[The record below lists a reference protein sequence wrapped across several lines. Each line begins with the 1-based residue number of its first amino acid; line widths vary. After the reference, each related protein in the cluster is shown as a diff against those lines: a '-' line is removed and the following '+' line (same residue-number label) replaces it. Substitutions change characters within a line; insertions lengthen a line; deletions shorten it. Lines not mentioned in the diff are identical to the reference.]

1 MSKFKVE
8 RKPTHPGAVFKYDVL
23 EPLEISITTAAQM
36 LGITRKHL
44 SNFVNG
50 KVPCTPELAHRLAY
64 MTNTT
69 VASWLNMQNALNIW
83 EEDQKEA
90 PEGVQKLEAFG

>member
-1 MSKFKVE
+1 MSKLK
-8 RKPTHPGAVFKYDVL
+8 RRPTHPGLILKKDIL
-23 EPLEISITTAAQM
+23 EPLNLSITLAAHM
-36 LGITRKHL
+36 LGITRKCL

-90 PEGVQKLEAFG
+90 PEGVQKLEAFA

>member
-1 MSKFKVE
+1 MSKLK
-8 RKPTHPGAVFKYDVL
+8 RKPTHPGLILKKDIL
-23 EPLEISITTAAQM
+23 EPLNLSITVAAHM

-44 SNFVNG
+44 SNFVNC

-69 VASWLNMQNALNIW
+69 VASWLNMQNTLNIW
-83 EEDQKEA
+83 VEEQKEA
-90 PEGVQKLEAFG
+90 PEGIRTLESFTY

>member
-1 MSKFKVE
+1 MGKLK
-8 RKPTHPGAVFKYDVL
+8 RKPTHPADILKHDVL
-23 EPLEISITTAAQM
+23 EPFDISITTAAQM
-36 LGITRKHL
+36 LGITRQHL

-83 EEDQKEA
+83 EQEQ
-90 PEGVQKLEAFG
+90 GI